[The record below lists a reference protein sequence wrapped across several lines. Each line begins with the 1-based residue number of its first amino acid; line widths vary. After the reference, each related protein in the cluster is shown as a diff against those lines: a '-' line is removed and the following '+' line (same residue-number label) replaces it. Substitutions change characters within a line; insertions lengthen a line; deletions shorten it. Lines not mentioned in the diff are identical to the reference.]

1 MRLILF
7 LSLISLAGC
16 SNPEAD
22 LTNALSGY
30 AQSAESG
37 YDFDQYLVG
46 EALDSAIQ
54 TQELLDELGL
64 ASMGQAE
71 FKGLELV
78 GETFAKACMDLGAI
92 TVVDS
97 FGLLA
102 DLPPRANKLA
112 VLIQFQDISDQ
123 IFISSLKVGDEKC

>member
-7 LSLISLAGC
+7 LSIISLTGC
-16 SNPEAD
+16 SAPEAVLSD
-22 LTNALSGY
+22 ALLGY

-37 YDFDQYLVG
+37 YGFDKYLTG

-64 ASMGQAE
+64 ISMGQAKFNE
-71 FKGLELV
+71 LELV
-78 GETFAKACMDLGAI
+78 GKTSAKACMDLRAI

-97 FGLLA
+97 SGLLA
-102 DLPPRANKLA
+102 DLPPRANQLA
-112 VLIQFQDISDQ
+112 VLIQFQDIGDQ
-123 IFISSLKVGDEKC
+123 LFITSLEVKGAKC

>member
-16 SNPEAD
+16 GSPEAD
-22 LTNALSGY
+22 LNDALSGY

-37 YDFDQYLVG
+37 YGFDQYLIG

-64 ASMGQAE
+64 VSMGQAE
-71 FKGLELV
+71 FKELELV
-78 GETFAKACMDLGAI
+78 GESSARACMDLGAI

-97 FGLLA
+97 LGLLA
-102 DLPPRANKLA
+102 DLPPRANELA
-112 VLIQFQDISDQ
+112 VLIQFQDIDHQ
-123 IFISSLKVGDEKC
+123 LFISGLEVRDAKC